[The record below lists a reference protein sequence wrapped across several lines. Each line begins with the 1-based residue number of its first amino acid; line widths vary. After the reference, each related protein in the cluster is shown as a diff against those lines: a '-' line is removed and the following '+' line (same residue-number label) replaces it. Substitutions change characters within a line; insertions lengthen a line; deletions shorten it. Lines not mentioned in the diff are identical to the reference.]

1 MKKELSEAADIKF
14 LVDSFYQKVV
24 LDDTIGYFFNEV
36 VKLDWDRH
44 MPVMYQF
51 WETVLFGKG
60 RYKGNPVLKHVE
72 LNQKAPM
79 TEQHFERWILLW
91 ESTIDE
97 HFEGEIAEEAKKK
110 AMTMKLLML
119 YKIGQNGNPNF
130 VQ

>member
-1 MKKELSEAADIKF
+1 MKKALSEAADIKF
-14 LVDSFYQKVV
+14 LVDNFYKKVV
-24 LDDTIGYFFNEV
+24 HDDTIGYFFNEV

-60 RYKGNPVLKHVE
+60 GYKGNPVLKHVE
-72 LNQKAPM
+72 LNQKAPL

>member
-1 MKKELSEAADIKF
+1 MGYKDSGQGRLFCFEGNELRTTKQI
-14 LVDSFYQKVV
+14 
-24 LDDTIGYFFNEV
+24 
-36 VKLDWDRH
+36 WDRH

-60 RYKGNPVLKHVE
+60 GYKGNPVLKHVE

-110 AMTMKLLML
+110 AITMKLLML

>member
-1 MKKELSEAADIKF
+1 MKKKLSEAADIKF

-24 LDDTIGYFFNEV
+24 VDDTIGYFFNEV

-60 RYKGNPVLKHVE
+60 GYKGNPVLKHVE

-110 AMTMKLLML
+110 AITMKLLML